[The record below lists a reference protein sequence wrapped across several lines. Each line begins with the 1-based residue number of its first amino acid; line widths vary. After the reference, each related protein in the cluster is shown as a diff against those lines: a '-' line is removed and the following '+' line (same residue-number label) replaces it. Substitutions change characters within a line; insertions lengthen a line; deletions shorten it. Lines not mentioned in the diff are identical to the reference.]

1 MFRLVRIGFVLVCL
15 VAVFWLGT
23 QVKLGELTLY
33 EHVRAIAQ
41 SKESQDLINGTK
53 TRVSDGVSGVTDSVG
68 EKKGALVDT
77 PKRPDARSRGEEKI
91 KEREVDGKPA
101 HAVPESD
108 RKALK
113 KLLESRK

>member
-1 MFRLVRIGFVLVCL
+1 MCL

-53 TRVSDGVSGVTDSVG
+53 TRVSDGVSGVTDIVG
-68 EKKGALVDT
+68 NDGDVPGTKAKRTAPQGREDMKAKGRKA
-77 PKRPDARSRGEEKI
+77 I
-91 KEREVDGKPA
+91 DGKPA
-101 HAVPESD
+101 DAVPESD